1 MSSSSTDKIKLY
13 TFESNRAGG
22 IISVLLLAKAEF
34 KVKKVTIDEW
44 DEKKEKFHGQT
55 LPILKMNGIQ
65 YCNELPTLLYLGRKF
80 NLLGN
85 TLEEEYLTINLL
97 YAINDL
103 QQSIL
108 PAFLPETET
117 EYKEQQ
123 AKIDELINVKFPMYL
138 KAFEKQIAN
147 KKYLLDDSKVNL
159 IDVYLAYFINL
170 IFKHPLR
177 VYLLDSIL
185 RENAPNLNN
194 FVTSMSEN
202 EMKEYYSN
210 YYQINSPL

>member
-44 DEKKEKFHGQT
+44 DEKKEKVHGQT

-85 TLEEEYLTINLL
+85 TLEDEYLTINLL

-117 EYKEQQ
+117 EYKEQHGS
-123 AKIDELINVKFPMYL
+123 Y
-138 KAFEKQIAN
+138 
-147 KKYLLDDSKVNL
+147 
-159 IDVYLAYFINL
+159 
-170 IFKHPLR
+170 
-177 VYLLDSIL
+177 
-185 RENAPNLNN
+185 
-194 FVTSMSEN
+194 T
-202 EMKEYYSN
+202 
-210 YYQINSPL
+210 